1 MTNHTQVQKV
11 NQMWNTLSTE
21 PIQDI
26 LSEDMEY
33 VSVWVLMSIIG
44 KEKFLYYMNRKLKTI
59 SDGQKQ
65 GKIILSSKVV
75 TIFGF
80 EGEDFVQLNYQID
93 GVSKD
98 ILIRVVVNNSLIQ
111 SIQLF
116 PKSNEK
122 VTIKF

>member
-1 MTNHTQVQKV
+1 
-11 NQMWNTLSTE
+11 MWNTLSTE

-80 EGEDFVQLNYQID
+80 EGEDFVQLNYQMD

-98 ILIRVVVNNSLIQ
+98 ILIRVVVNSSLIQ

-116 PKSNEK
+116 PKLNEQ

>member
-80 EGEDFVQLNYQID
+80 EGEDFVQLNYQMD

-98 ILIRVVVNNSLIQ
+98 ILIRVVVNSSLIH

-116 PKSNEK
+116 PKSNEQ